1 MLKDTID
8 EILPGTAARFPDKAA
23 LIFADSTF
31 TFRQLEA
38 LTNQAANGLK
48 ALGVEK
54 GDRVTLFAQNSAEW
68 AIGYFGIAKAGGV
81 INPVNAM
88 LTADE
93 LAYVVKDCG
102 AKVLITTAERAKA
115 VLHLKNEGRLKEIVV
130 LGGTPLAGTMPFND
144 LLAGQ
149 AETIAAPGNRAD
161 ELSTICYTSG
171 TTGFPKGAMLS
182 HRNVVLNAALTAA
195 MNVRTAHDV
204 QFTGLP
210 LAHVYGTIVMDL
222 SFMLG
227 LTFVMLEKFDA
238 QQALAAIQRHKVSII
253 DGVPTMYLYML
264 AHPDFGKYDLSSL
277 RAAVVG
283 GQAMPAAKSTEWF
296 ERTGTEI
303 LELWGMT
310 ELAGPGIMQHSY
322 CENRLGSVGIMMPFM
337 QGRIADPEDPSKSLP
352 EGEVG
357 ELMVKGP
364 LNMLGYYGNE
374 KATRETI
381 EPDGWLHSGDL
392 GKMDADGYFYIVD
405 RKKDM
410 ILTAGYNIYPAEI
423 ERVIAG
429 HPSVAMVGVGAKPDA
444 NKGEIAKAY
453 IVLKAGASADAK
465 GVIEYCRQHMAAYKV
480 PREVQFVP
488 ALPTTSSGKIM
499 RRELKTLDQDAPA
512 EKPEAALAS
521 S

>member
-1 MLKDTID
+1 MLKETID
-8 EILPGTAARFPDKAA
+8 QILPETAARLPDKPA
-23 LIFADSTF
+23 LIFGDRTF
-31 TFRQLEA
+31 TFRELER

-54 GDRVTLFAQNSAEW
+54 GDRVTLFAQNSPEW
-68 AIGYFGIAKAGGV
+68 AISYAAIAKAGGV

-93 LAYVVKDCG
+93 LAFVVKDCG
-102 AKVLITTAERAKA
+102 AKVLITTPDRAKP
-115 VLHLKNEGRLKEIVV
+115 VLNLKTDGHLKEIVV
-130 LGGTPLAGTMPFND
+130 IGSPLAGTMSFDD
-144 LLAGQ
+144 LLKGQ

-195 MNVRTAHDV
+195 MNVRTEHDV

-238 QQALAAIQRHKVSII
+238 QQALEAIQRHKVSII

-283 GQAMPAAKSTEWF
+283 GQAMPAAKSREWF
-296 ERTGTEI
+296 EHTGTEV

-337 QGRIADPEDPSKSLP
+337 QGRIVDPTDPSKTLP

-429 HPSVAMVGVGAKPDA
+429 HPSVAMVGVGAKADPK
-444 NKGEIAKAY
+444 KGEIAKAY
-453 IVLKAGASADAK
+453 IVLKSDASADEN
-465 GVIEYCRQHMAAYKV
+465 GIIDFCRKHMAAYKV

-499 RRELKTLDQDAPA
+499 RRELKTLDQDAPFA
-512 EKPEAALAS
+512 ELAS
-521 S
+521 G

>member
-1 MLKDTID
+1 MLMKTID
-8 EILPGTAARFPDKAA
+8 QILPGTAARLPDKPA
-23 LIFADSTF
+23 LIFGDKTF
-31 TFRQLEA
+31 SYRELER
-38 LTNQAANGLK
+38 LTNRAANGLR
-48 ALGVEK
+48 ALGVNK

-68 AIGYFGIAKAGGV
+68 VLSYIGIAKAGGV

-102 AKVLITTAERAKA
+102 AKVLITTAERAKL
-115 VLHLKNEGRLKEIVV
+115 VSHLKKDGHLKEIVV
-130 LGGTPLAGTMPFND
+130 LSGAPLDGTVPFETM
-144 LLAGQ
+144 LSGQ
-149 AETIAAPGNRAD
+149 PDTIAAPGNKPE

-182 HRNVVLNAALTAA
+182 HRNVVLNSAMTAA
-195 MNVRTAHDV
+195 MNMRTEHDV

-210 LAHVYGTIVMDL
+210 LAHVYGTVVMDL

-238 QQALAAIQRHKVSII
+238 KQALEAIERYKVTIM

-264 AHPDFGKYDLSSL
+264 AHPDFDKHDLSSL
-277 RAAVVG
+277 RTAVVG
-283 GQAMPAAKSTEWF
+283 GQAMPPAKSTEWL
-296 ERTGTEI
+296 EHTGAPI

-337 QGRIADPEDPSKSLP
+337 QGRIADAEDPSKTLP
-352 EGEVG
+352 DGEVG

-364 LNMLGYYGNE
+364 FNMLGYYGNE

-392 GKMDADGYFYIVD
+392 CKMDADGYFFIVD

-423 ERVIAG
+423 ERVIAS
-429 HPSVAMVGVGAKPDA
+429 HPAVAMVGVGAKPDP

-453 IVLKAGASADAK
+453 IVLKAGASVDAAAM
-465 GVIEYCRQHMAAYKV
+465 IEHCRQHLAAYKV

-499 RRELKTLDQDAPA
+499 RRELKTLDQDASAKQVA
-512 EKPEAALAS
+512 EMAS